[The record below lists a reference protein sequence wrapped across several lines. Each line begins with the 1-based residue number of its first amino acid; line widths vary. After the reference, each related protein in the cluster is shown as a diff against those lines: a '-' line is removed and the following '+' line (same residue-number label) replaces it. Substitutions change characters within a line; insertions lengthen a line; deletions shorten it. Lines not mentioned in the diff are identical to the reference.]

1 VEKSKLNYFIY
12 DLETLKNF
20 FSFSGKF
27 YGDGKMYSFEMST
40 RRNQR
45 TELLT
50 FLSYLQNSNIHMV
63 GFNNLGFDY
72 PIVHELLNQP
82 YTFTYQTA
90 SNLAQQIIGSQ
101 KYGQTPFGIIPLRER
116 IIPQIDLVKINHF
129 DNKNRRTPLK
139 SLQFAMRLPSVEDLP
154 VPFDRDL
161 TPEEMDLVLPY
172 NFNDVRATEEFLRKC
187 EHLIDM
193 RKELLDNG
201 VLTGDVLNFS
211 DVKIGAEYLIKKI
224 GRTKC
229 FSGNKPIQTFRSSVA
244 FKDII
249 LQKISFRTEPFQ
261 AVLDWF
267 NQQTVYSKMEVTP
280 SLECKLAGLDFKF
293 GLGGVHGSVENKK
306 YVSSATHVI
315 KDVDVSGMYVAVAI
329 ANGFA
334 PEHLGKDFSVAYKQ
348 LQLDRGQYKKGTTMN
363 ATLKLAGNGAYGKS
377 NDMFS
382 CFYDPQYTFT
392 VTANGQLQ
400 LLQLVEMLSLIPRL
414 EIIQANTDGIT
425 VYMPREMEMYFNLW
439 KDAWQV
445 ETGLKLEEVEYAK
458 MWISDVNNYMA
469 LTTDGK
475 TKTKGRYFFPKE
487 WKEYDGI
494 WNKDFS
500 CLVVQKCTEQM
511 LLNDWKPEVLV
522 KCVTDPFDFMLRFK
536 TPAGAKVYIGDQECS
551 KTVRYYVSTSGKP
564 MKKIAQPKGEHGA
577 FKRKNSLSDAYFEK
591 IMKEIGPGVWDER
604 IHTSNKKKYEMVT
617 TSIESG
623 RLVKECNDASKF
635 DWTDVDYD
643 YYIQEIKKLYIGEK
657 DV

>member
-1 VEKSKLNYFIY
+1 V
-12 DLETLKNF
+12 
-20 FSFSGKF
+20 
-27 YGDGKMYSFEMST
+27 
-40 RRNQR
+40 
-45 TELLT
+45 
-50 FLSYLQNSNIHMV
+50 HMV
-63 GFNNLGFDY
+63 GFNNLGFDW
-72 PIVHELLNQP
+72 PIVSELMNNP

-90 SNLAQQIIGSQ
+90 HHLSQTIIGSQ
-101 KYGQTPFGIIPLRER
+101 KYGQTPFGIIPVRER

-161 TPEEMDLVLPY
+161 TLEEMELVLPY
-172 NFNDVRATEEFLRKC
+172 NYNDVRATEEFLRKC

-201 VLTGDVLNFS
+201 VLSGDVLNFS

-229 FSGNKPIQTFRSSVA
+229 FSGNKPLQTPRHSVA

-249 LQKISFRTEPFQ
+249 LQKITFYSEPYQ

-267 NQQTVYSKMEVTP
+267 KTQTVYNKMEETP
-280 SLECKLAGLDFKF
+280 SYECKLAGLDFKF

-306 YVSSATHVI
+306 YESSKTHVI
-315 KDVDVSGMYVAVAI
+315 RDIDVSGMYVSVAV

-348 LQLDRGQYKKGTTMN
+348 LQLDRLQYKKGTSMN

-400 LLQLVEMLSLIPRL
+400 LLQLVETLSMIPRL

-425 VYMPREMEMYFNLW
+425 VYMPREVEPYFNLW
-439 KDAWQV
+439 KSDW
-445 ETGLKLEEVEYAK
+445 EYITGLKLEEVDYSK

-469 LTTDGK
+469 LTVDGK
-475 TKTKGRYFFPKE
+475 IKNKGRYFFPRD
-487 WKEYDGI
+487 WKDYDGI

-500 CLVVQKCTEQM
+500 CLVVQKVIEQV
-511 LLNDWKPEVLV
+511 LINGWKAENLI
-522 KCVTDPFDFMLRFK
+522 KCMTDPFDFMIRYE
-536 TPAGAKVYIGDQECS
+536 TPGGAKVYIGDKECS
-551 KTVRYYVSTSGKP
+551 KTVRYYVSTKGEP
-564 MKKIAQPKGEHGA
+564 MKKIAEPKGELGTY
-577 FKRKNSLSDAYFEK
+577 KRKNSLSDAYFEK

-617 TSIESG
+617 TSIERG
-623 RLVKECNDASKF
+623 RLVKECNIASKF
-635 DWTDVDYD
+635 DWSDVDFD
-643 YYIQEIKKLYIGEK
+643 YYIQEINKLYIGDK
-657 DV
+657 NV